1 MLNSRFYP
9 AFAAV
14 LQQIDALL
22 AGVSLDQQHERLL
35 QRALDKLRQEFME
48 DKVFPAL
55 SVPSLAW
62 TALGRSADDP
72 QLTILN
78 AAHFVFY
85 AFLDLTDDV
94 EDHELA
100 DPLWQQLGEPLA
112 INTGISLLFLAEL
125 MLARL
130 LDKGVTAERTYALQR
145 CFSLAGWELTVGQH
159 RDLSS
164 GRTPRLTPAKV
175 LQTHRLKTGTSV
187 ALYLETPALLA
198 GAAAPVQQSFRQ
210 LGQQLGL
217 AVQLRGD
224 WANLLTPWSSDFGNR
239 CQNYPLACL
248 SEALQGRDQNLWQAL
263 QQRSSSD
270 PAAHDL
276 MRWLLGRY
284 HIHRQVQQ
292 GLDQILQSAST
303 LLAQL
308 AAGGCETQGLQSFV
322 ARFKQPLEA
331 AC

>member
-1 MLNSRFYP
+1 MLNQRFYP
-9 AFAAV
+9 AFAEV
-14 LQQIDALL
+14 LRQIDTLL
-22 AGVSLDQQHERLL
+22 ARVSLDPQHERLL
-35 QRALDKLRQEFME
+35 QRALGKLRQEFMD

-62 TALGRSADDP
+62 TALGKAPDDP
-72 QLTILN
+72 QLTLLN

-100 DPLWQQLGEPLA
+100 DPLWQQVGEPLA
-112 INTGISLLFLAEL
+112 INTGTSLLFLAEL
-125 MLARL
+125 MLERL
-130 LDKGVTAERTYALQR
+130 LDYGVTTASAYALQR

-164 GRTPRLTPAKV
+164 GRSPRLTPAEV
-175 LQTHRLKTGTSV
+175 FQTHRLKTGTSV

-198 GAAAPVQQSFRQ
+198 GAAIPVQQTFRQ

-224 WANLLTPWSSDFGNR
+224 WANLLTPWSSDFGNG

-248 SEALQGRDQNLWQAL
+248 NAALQTADQSLWQAL
-263 QQRSSSD
+263 QQRAAND

-284 HIHRQVQQ
+284 QIHLQVQQ
-292 GLDQILQSAST
+292 SLDQCLQAAQS
-303 LLAQL
+303 LLSQL
-308 AAGGCETQGLQSFV
+308 AAAGCNTQDLQGFV
-322 ARFKQPLEA
+322 ARFSPPLEA
-331 AC
+331 A